1 MASSSRRERSVVIE
15 QNKTKVIKF
24 ARGANFFSFVN
35 VRIRVDAKCYIFAK
49 DDLGVQI
56 EGQEQ
61 LNDVLHQQSTPTK
74 VKVKVGS
81 ILMSG

>member
-1 MASSSRRERSVVIE
+1 MI
-15 QNKTKVIKF
+15 TF
-24 ARGANFFSFVN
+24 ARGANFFCFVN
-35 VRIRVDAKCYIFAK
+35 VRMSVDAKCHNIAR
-49 DDLGVQI
+49 DDLGVLI

>member
-1 MASSSRRERSVVIE
+1 MSSTRRERAVRIV

-24 ARGANFFSFVN
+24 ARGANFFCFAN
-35 VRIRVDAKCYIFAK
+35 VRMRVDAKCYNIAK
-49 DDLGVQI
+49 DDLGIQI

-81 ILMSG
+81 ISMSG